1 MVVWGG
7 DGGDGL
13 VSFHHE
19 KYVPFG
25 GPDGGD
31 GGGGGDVFIV
41 ASPEV
46 NDLDLLKGGKKFA
59 AGDGTQGGSWRK
71 RGKRGKDLTILVPV
85 GTILFP
91 KPGSGKEVLLADLTT
106 AGKQILLAKGGH
118 GGLGNAHFA
127 TAVVQAPE
135 TASKGEPGEEQHIIL
150 ELKLP
155 TDICIIGYPNSGK
168 STLLSTI
175 SQARPQIADYPFTTR
190 QPILGVIQGSKR
202 DFIVAEMPGLVEGA
216 HAGKGLG
223 NDFLRHVERTKLLI
237 YLLDGSS
244 STIVDDLKILCK
256 EVASYKA
263 NLLRKPKIVAVNK
276 VDLPQV
282 QTHLPGIRQNFA
294 GCKAPLFYVSAV
306 SGQGVLELTGRAM
319 EIVERESQGE
329 EIALP
334 SHVPRQ
340 IEGGEDEGPLTPLAV
355 FHPLPEK

>member
-1 MVVWGG
+1 MIDKVDMVVWGG
-7 DGGDGL
+7 NGGDGL
-13 VSFHHE
+13 VSFRHE

-41 ASPEV
+41 ASPGV
-46 NDLDLLKGGKKFA
+46 NDLDLLKGGKEFA

-91 KPGSGKEVLLADLTT
+91 KPGSGNEVLLADLAT

-118 GGLGNAHFA
+118 GGLGNTHFA
-127 TAVVQAPE
+127 TAVIQAPE

-155 TDICIIGYPNSGK
+155 SDICIIGYPNSGK

-175 SQARPQIADYPFTTR
+175 SRARPQIADYPFTTR
-190 QPILGVIQGSKR
+190 QPILGVMQGSKR

-223 NDFLRHVERTKLLI
+223 NDFLRHVERTRLLI

-244 STIVDDLKILCK
+244 STIVDDLKSLCK
-256 EVASYKA
+256 ELALYKA
-263 NLLRKPKIVAVNK
+263 NLLRKPKIVVVNK

-282 QTHLPGIRQNFA
+282 QTHLPSIRQNFDE
-294 GCKAPLFYVSAV
+294 CKAPLFYVSAV
-306 SGQGVLELTGRAM
+306 SGQGVLELTSRAM
-319 EIVERESQGE
+319 EIVERESQDKG
-329 EIALP
+329 IALP
-334 SHVPRQ
+334 PQ
-340 IEGGEDEGPLTPLAV
+340 IAV
-355 FHPLPEK
+355 FHPLPKK